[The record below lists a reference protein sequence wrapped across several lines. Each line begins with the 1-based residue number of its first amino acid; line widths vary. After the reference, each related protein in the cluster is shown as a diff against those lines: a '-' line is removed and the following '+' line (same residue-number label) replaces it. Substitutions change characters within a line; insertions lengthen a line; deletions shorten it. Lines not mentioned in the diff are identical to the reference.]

1 MTKIN
6 HTYEQIASYLTGNMN
21 EQETKQFELWL
32 KSASPEELD
41 LFEATK
47 NLWKKTTPSAPA
59 FAPDVDKALKQVEIK
74 RQFRQESQTPS
85 LWKYAAVIALL
96 IAASITAWFLYT
108 LQPSQIT
115 ELAKNDIKKVD
126 LPDGSMIWL
135 SPGTTISYENNFLD
149 NREIHLSGK
158 AFFEV
163 AKRNGQPFTVFSANT
178 KTQVLGTSFNL
189 ETKADGQVAIQVT
202 TGKVAFSEI
211 NMKQTVFL
219 TPGKQAEYT
228 PKRVQ
233 MITTS
238 EVQNENYRSW
248 QTHKL
253 AFNNTPASSL
263 FETLEEYYQT
273 NIEVSNNLQN
283 CRFTTSF
290 DNQSLDEVLEIL
302 ELTGN
307 LKITQTNQGFQV
319 SGSPCN

>member
-202 TGKVAFSEI
+202 TGKVELSRDCS
-211 NMKQTVFL
+211 
-219 TPGKQAEYT
+219 GK
-228 PKRVQ
+228 
-233 MITTS
+233 
-238 EVQNENYRSW
+238 N
-248 QTHKL
+248 
-253 AFNNTPASSL
+253 
-263 FETLEEYYQT
+263 
-273 NIEVSNNLQN
+273 
-283 CRFTTSF
+283 
-290 DNQSLDEVLEIL
+290 
-302 ELTGN
+302 
-307 LKITQTNQGFQV
+307 
-319 SGSPCN
+319 